1 MIPHSCQY
9 RNKMLNWGLSIWF
22 LKLNKLYSS
31 DQERKKNLEKKHV
44 YFFIKASQLV
54 IDSSHLNEHP
64 SSTTTQKIEI
74 KPPCMLSRFSEVI
87 IKRKTF
93 IKKVL
98 TPPKNKQKKKQ
109 SAQPE
114 YQRIFSVKTQDF
126 LTGCDDFFLFGS
138 WSIWM
143 KVFVSH
149 ARLLGKILPSPPQIS
164 QYVKSA
170 VGRLHNYIH
179 ACVLGLN
186 NINISDCCRRPRM

>member
-64 SSTTTQKIEI
+64 SSTTTQKKI

-98 TPPKNKQKKKQ
+98 TPPKNKKKTECTARVPAHLQ
-109 SAQPE
+109 CQNT
-114 YQRIFSVKTQDF
+114 RFSDWMWR
-126 LTGCDDFFLFGS
+126 FLF
-138 WSIWM
+138 IWQLIDM
-143 KVFVSH
+143 NESVCQPRQTPRENS
-149 ARLLGKILPSPPQIS
+149 PSPPQIS